1 MTCKEMVSQSIR
13 WPLSPS
19 AVSSWKVEVK
29 KKERVRECVFEEE
42 GGSESQLQQ
51 NFE

>member
-19 AVSSWKVEVK
+19 AVSVEVK